1 MRQKRL
7 IFWLSCLL
15 VVGLLILTGCQ
26 RQTAK
31 QDSWPVI
38 KQRQTVVVGL
48 DDSFVPMGFRAK
60 NGQLK
65 GYDIDLAR
73 AVFKRYHIKVDF
85 QTIDWSMNATEL
97 RNRTI
102 DLIWNGYTI
111 TPARKRAVRFSQPY
125 LQNKQV
131 LVTMKKNHLN
141 QFSAMRGK
149 TLGVQTGSS
158 GYASLEA
165 QPQLL
170 KQYIKKQTPVLYST
184 FNDAVIDLNAN
195 RIQGL
200 LIDRVYADYYIQ
212 HQSDPQAYRVVSGD
226 FAPENF
232 AVGMRKSDRV
242 LQQKIDAALKALYQ
256 NGTMQ
261 RLSQKW
267 FGEDNSLPQK

>member
-1 MRQKRL
+1 
-7 IFWLSCLL
+7 
-15 VVGLLILTGCQ
+15 
-26 RQTAK
+26 
-31 QDSWPVI
+31 
-38 KQRQTVVVGL
+38 
-48 DDSFVPMGFRAK
+48 MGFRAK

-184 FNDAVIDLNAN
+184 FNDAFIDLNAN